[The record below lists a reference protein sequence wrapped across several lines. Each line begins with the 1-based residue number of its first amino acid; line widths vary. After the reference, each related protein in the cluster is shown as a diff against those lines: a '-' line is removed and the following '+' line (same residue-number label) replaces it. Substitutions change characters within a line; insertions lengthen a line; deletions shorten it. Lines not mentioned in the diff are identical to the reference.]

1 MLISVS
7 WVVPESAEEARLD
20 VCLGGTRDVIVSKS
34 IAPGAKTVLLDLTGT
49 GTVSYDLYLNG
60 QFLETKTLEF
70 TK

>member
-1 MLISVS
+1 M
-7 WVVPESAEEARLD
+7 
-20 VCLGGTRDVIVSKS
+20 IVSKS